1 MAASLKIDVFQL
13 GEKAKDAIAE
23 YLETG

>member
-1 MAASLKIDVFQL
+1 MAAPLKIDVFQL